1 MATRMVGKTKLTAE
15 VRQRLAEAAE
25 EARLLVYG
33 SEGCPEWGTTFAEI
47 EADACE
53 VGSEFMRLLMAQAN
67 TQQAQKVPEGALQ
80 TEAGEV
86 ATQIGTEARTLE
98 TQAGDVSW
106 KEPKAYLPQSRKV
119 FFPSVQG
126 SGAER

>member
-1 MATRMVGKTKLTAE
+1 MATRTVGKTKLTAE

-33 SEGCPEWGTTFAEI
+33 AEGCPEWGTTFAEI
-47 EADACE
+47 EADAVE
-53 VGSEFMRLLMAQAN
+53 VGHEFMRLLMAQAN
-67 TQQAQKVPEGALQ
+67 TQQAQQVPERALQ

-86 ATQIGTEARTLE
+86 ATPIGTAARTLE

-106 KEPKAYLPQSRKV
+106 KEPKAYLPKSRKA
-119 FFPSVQG
+119 FFPSVPG
-126 SGAER
+126 VGAAR